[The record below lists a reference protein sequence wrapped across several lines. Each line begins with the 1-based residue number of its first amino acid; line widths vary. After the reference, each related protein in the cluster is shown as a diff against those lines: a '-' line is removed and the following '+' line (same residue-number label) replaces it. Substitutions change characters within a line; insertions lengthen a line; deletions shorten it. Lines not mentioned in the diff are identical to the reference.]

1 MPSEPLK
8 YPEPPDLLKKG
19 SGLSLLKW
27 FGPGVIMASVSIG
40 TGETLLASRGGA
52 IFEYSVIWCL
62 LIGVVLKGV
71 QIYTSARYMALTG
84 EHPMESWR
92 YLPGPRAWF
101 PWFLMVIT
109 VVCLPFL
116 LASLSMLIGTFV
128 NWVGGLEV
136 KGPAAEFYSRLW
148 ASILIVLAALMSLR
162 QGYGFLEVSQKVIVG
177 LLLGSILVAAVA
189 CQPSISGMIAGMI
202 PSVPVYEPWVQKSFP
217 KIAGRPVWMEVITYV
232 GLIGAGL
239 PAYVGYLGFLRD
251 KRWSFFQEKRISHHR
266 DQEEFR
272 PIDMDP
278 ENVARGRKWLL
289 PIRIDVGLSFFC
301 VTIFSIAFMIL
312 GADLLHPREL
322 VPDKMNL
329 VNYQAEFLTQLH
341 PSLLYLYQVGI
352 FAAIGGTVFATFDVW
367 TKTTY
372 ESLLP
377 IVNAPEMLEY
387 QKVKRVIMIW
397 CISVGLIVMWV
408 GLYWEPLRNPVSIV
422 QVPALI
428 GGAFGCGLWCLG
440 VWWVDR
446 ENLPP
451 GLRLQGWQQM
461 LLIASGLILTV
472 LGIVGGWIKLFGA

>member
-1 MPSEPLK
+1 MPEPLK
-8 YPEPPDLLKKG
+8 YPEPPDLLQRG

-40 TGETLLASRGGA
+40 GGETLLASRGGA
-52 IFEYSVIWCL
+52 IFEYSIIWCL
-62 LIGVVLKGV
+62 VAGLFLKGV
-71 QIYTSARYMALTG
+71 QIYTSARYMALSG

-116 LASLSMLIGTFV
+116 LASLSLLIGTFV
-128 NWVGGLEV
+128 NWIGGLDL
-136 KGPAAEFYSRLW
+136 KDPSAAFYARLW
-148 ASILIVLAALMSLR
+148 SSILIAVAALMSLR
-162 QGYGFLEVSQKVIVG
+162 QGYRFLEISQKVIVA
-177 LLLGSILVAAVA
+177 LLLGCIIVAAIA
-189 CQPSISGMIAGMI
+189 CQPSISGLLAGMI
-202 PSVPVYEPWVQKSFP
+202 PSVPVYEPWVQENYP
-217 KIAGRPVWMEVITYV
+217 KIAGRPVWIEVITYV

-251 KRWSFFQEKRISHHR
+251 KQWSFFQDRRISQHR
-266 DQEEFR
+266 EDGRFR
-272 PIDMDP
+272 SIDLEA

-289 PIRIDVGLSFFC
+289 PVRIDVGLSFFC
-301 VTIFSIAFMIL
+301 VMIFSIAFMVL

-329 VNYQAEFLTQLH
+329 INYQAEFLTQLH
-341 PSLLYLYQVGI
+341 PTLLYLYQVGI

-377 IVNAPEMLEY
+377 IVREPEQLEY
-387 QKVKRVIMIW
+387 AKVKRFVMIW
-397 CISVGLIVMWV
+397 CVVVGLIVMWV
-408 GLYWEPLRNPVSIV
+408 GLYWEPLSNPVSIV

-446 ENLPP
+446 ENLPV
-451 GLRLQGWQQM
+451 GLRLRAWQQL
-461 LLIASGLILTV
+461 LLIVSGVILTA
-472 LGIVGGWIKLFGA
+472 LGLVGGWIKLFGA

>member
-1 MPSEPLK
+1 MPSELLK
-8 YPEPPDLLKKG
+8 YPEPPDLLKKR

-40 TGETLLASRGGA
+40 SGETLLASRGGA
-52 IFEYSVIWCL
+52 IFGYSVIWCL
-62 LIGVVLKGV
+62 LAGMVLKGV
-71 QIYTSARYMALTG
+71 QIYTSARYMALSG

-101 PWFLMVIT
+101 PWFLLVIT
-109 VVCLPFL
+109 VMCLPFL

-128 NWVGGLEV
+128 NWIGGVDLQ
-136 KGPAAEFYSRLW
+136 KPAAEVYSRLW
-148 ASILIVLAALMSLR
+148 ATILIGTAALMSLR
-162 QGYGFLEVSQKVIVG
+162 QGYGFLEISQKVIVAV
-177 LLLGSILVAAVA
+177 LLGCILVAAVA
-189 CQPSISGMIAGMI
+189 CQPAIGGLIAGMV
-202 PSVPVYEPWVQKSFP
+202 PSVPVHPDWVKESYP
-217 KIAGRPVWMEVITYV
+217 DIAGRPAWLEVITYV

-251 KRWSFFQEKRISHHR
+251 KGWSFFQVERISHHR
-266 DQEEFR
+266 EKETFR
-272 PIDMDP
+272 AIDMSS
-278 ENVARGRKWLL
+278 ENVNRGRKWLL
-289 PIRIDVGLSFFC
+289 PVRIDVGLSFLC
-301 VTIFSIAFMIL
+301 VTIFSIAFMVL
-312 GADLLHPREL
+312 GADLLHPRQL

-341 PSLLYLYQVGI
+341 PSLLYVYQVGI

-377 IVNAPEMLEY
+377 IVRAPEMLEY
-387 QKVKRVIMIW
+387 QKVKRVVMIY
-397 CISVGLIVMWV
+397 CIVVGLIVMWG
-408 GLYWEPLRNPVSIV
+408 GLFWKPLSNPVSLV

-446 ENLPP
+446 KNLPV
-451 GLRLQGWQQM
+451 GLRLSWWQQI
-461 LLIASGLILTV
+461 LLILSGVILAV
-472 LGIVGGWIKLFGA
+472 MGLVGSWLKLFGG